1 MIAPP
6 VLLFLS
12 AQTAA
17 PAATITPPPALPD
30 IEQAIDAGRLEQA
43 RLMAGRAVT
52 AGIKG
57 PQLDKVLADL
67 AFASG
72 KYDEA
77 LVRYQQLFG
86 IAPGDSMLAERAGIS
101 ALKLGKVDLAAV
113 FITHAI
119 RPINAT
125 WRAWNA
131 RGVIADLQ
139 QDWAAAD
146 QAYAKAAA
154 LAPGDGEIV
163 NNQGWSQLLRG
174 DWSKAAALFERAA
187 AMDPKNQ
194 RIANNLELARAALAS
209 ELPRRRPG
217 EDDQA
222 WAARLNDAGVA
233 AQLLGDKQRAI
244 AAFSQALE
252 ANGRWYDR
260 AANNLKAANS
270 K

>member
-1 MIAPP
+1 MIAP

-12 AQTAA
+12 AQAA
-17 PAATITPPPALPD
+17 TPAATVPPAPALSD
-30 IEQAIDAGRLEQA
+30 IEQAVSAGRLEQA
-43 RLMAGRAVT
+43 RLMAGRAIT
-52 AGIKG
+52 AGVKG
-57 PQLDKVLADL
+57 PQLDKILADL

-77 LVRYQQLFG
+77 FVRYQQLFG

-113 FITHAI
+113 YITHA
-119 RPINAT
+119 T
-125 WRAWNA
+125 KSSSTSWRAWNA
-131 RGVIADLQ
+131 RGVIADLR
-139 QDWAAAD
+139 QDWNAAD
-146 QAYAKAAA
+146 QAYAKAAT
-154 LAPGDGEIV
+154 LAPGEGEIL

-174 DWSKAAALFERAA
+174 DWSKAAILFDQAA
-187 AMDPKNQ
+187 ALDPKND

-209 ELPRRRPG
+209 DLPRRRPG

-233 AQLLGDKQRAI
+233 AQLLGNRKRAV
-244 AAFSQALE
+244 AAFTQALE
-252 ANGRWYDR
+252 ASGRWYDR

-270 K
+270 Q